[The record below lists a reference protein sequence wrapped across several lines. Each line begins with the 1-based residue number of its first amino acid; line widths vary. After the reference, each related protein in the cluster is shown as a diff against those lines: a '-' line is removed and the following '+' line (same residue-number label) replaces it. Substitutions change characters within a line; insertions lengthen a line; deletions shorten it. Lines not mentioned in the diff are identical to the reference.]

1 MSFCGWIV
9 CTTRP
14 RPRDEGV
21 EKPYRSHLLSNVTRP
36 TVCSRKK
43 IKKPN
48 MALGKWALVVRNI
61 TQDVVI
67 FNTCI
72 LSGVLSEKKKV
83 PLGTQPTS
91 LSTFSSGDTTQT
103 VFACSDR
110 PTVVYSSNKKLVFSN
125 VNLKEVSHM
134 CSLDSEGYP
143 NR

>member
-1 MSFCGWIV
+1 MLVFV
-9 CTTRP
+9 
-14 RPRDEGV
+14 
-21 EKPYRSHLLSNVTRP
+21 P
-36 TVCSRKK
+36 TVFDCSLTCRAEIIPRSILLVQFDGINYLLVTLGDGNLIYFTLNATTGK
-43 IKKPN
+43 IIVGPISSL
-48 MALGKWALVVRNI
+48 ASRCCFVVAGN
-61 TQDVVI
+61 
-67 FNTCI
+67 
-72 LSGVLSEKKKV
+72 LSEKKKV

-91 LSTFSSGDTTQT
+91 LSSFSSGDTQT